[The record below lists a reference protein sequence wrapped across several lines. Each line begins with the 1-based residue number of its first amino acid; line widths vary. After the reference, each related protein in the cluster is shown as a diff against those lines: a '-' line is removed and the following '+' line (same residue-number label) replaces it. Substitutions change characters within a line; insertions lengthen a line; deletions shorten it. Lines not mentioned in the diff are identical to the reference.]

1 MIKTYKAR
9 VNNNNISYLLL
20 GKHGNQMRYNFTN
33 GNVVTNKYPSITLRN
48 RYAQDLLESSLLF
61 ANNTIVL
68 DHEEE
73 EYPGEKA
80 KLEEEKETLEQEKAK
95 AEKVNDSS
103 KNYIKKL
110 LEVGENEKI
119 SSDTDIDSVLASARD
134 YYNKLQDKR
143 KQ

>member
-1 MIKTYKAR
+1 M
-9 VNNNNISYLLL
+9 NNILAIISVIVTGVIGLL
-20 GKHGNQMRYNFTN
+20 
-33 GNVVTNKYPSITLRN
+33 VTMLKIKSNKIS
-48 RYAQDLLESSLLF
+48 
-61 ANNTIVL
+61 
-68 DHEEE
+68 
-73 EYPGEKA
+73 
-80 KLEEEKETLEQEKAK
+80 KLEEEKDTLEQEKAN

-110 LEVGENEKI
+110 LEVGEDEKI

>member
-1 MIKTYKAR
+1 M
-9 VNNNNISYLLL
+9 NNILAIISA
-20 GKHGNQMRYNFTN
+20 
-33 GNVVTNKYPSITLRN
+33 VVAGVIGILVTMLKIKSNKIS
-48 RYAQDLLESSLLF
+48 
-61 ANNTIVL
+61 
-68 DHEEE
+68 
-73 EYPGEKA
+73 
-80 KLEEEKETLEQEKAK
+80 KLEEEKDTLEQDKAK

-110 LEVGENEKI
+110 LEVGEDEKI

>member
-1 MIKTYKAR
+1 M
-9 VNNNNISYLLL
+9 NNIIAIISAVVAGVIGLL
-20 GKHGNQMRYNFTN
+20 
-33 GNVVTNKYPSITLRN
+33 VTLLKIKSNKIS
-48 RYAQDLLESSLLF
+48 
-61 ANNTIVL
+61 
-68 DHEEE
+68 
-73 EYPGEKA
+73 
-80 KLEEEKETLEQEKAK
+80 KLEEEKDTLEQEKAN

-110 LEVGENEKI
+110 LEVGEDEKI

>member
-1 MIKTYKAR
+1 M
-9 VNNNNISYLLL
+9 NNIVAIISAIVAGVIGLL
-20 GKHGNQMRYNFTN
+20 
-33 GNVVTNKYPSITLRN
+33 VTMLKLKSNKIS
-48 RYAQDLLESSLLF
+48 
-61 ANNTIVL
+61 
-68 DHEEE
+68 
-73 EYPGEKA
+73 
-80 KLEEEKETLEQEKAK
+80 KLEEEKDTLEQEKAN

-110 LEVGENEKI
+110 LEVGEDEKI

>member
-1 MIKTYKAR
+1 M
-9 VNNNNISYLLL
+9 NNILAIISAIVAGVIGIL
-20 GKHGNQMRYNFTN
+20 
-33 GNVVTNKYPSITLRN
+33 VTMLKIKSNKIS
-48 RYAQDLLESSLLF
+48 
-61 ANNTIVL
+61 
-68 DHEEE
+68 
-73 EYPGEKA
+73 
-80 KLEEEKETLEQEKAK
+80 KLEEEKNTLEQEKAN
-95 AEKVNDSS
+95 AEKVNNSS

>member
-1 MIKTYKAR
+1 M
-9 VNNNNISYLLL
+9 NNILAIISAIVAGIIGLL
-20 GKHGNQMRYNFTN
+20 
-33 GNVVTNKYPSITLRN
+33 VTMLKIKSNKIS
-48 RYAQDLLESSLLF
+48 
-61 ANNTIVL
+61 
-68 DHEEE
+68 
-73 EYPGEKA
+73 
-80 KLEEEKETLEQEKAK
+80 KLEEEKDTLEQEKAK

-110 LEVGENEKI
+110 LEVGEDEKI